1 MSSTTEP
8 QSSAPPTSDLMTY
21 SPANDLYKAAVALL
35 AEMSASSLSPG
46 LDALRAAVA
55 RCDEAIADRALY
67 KDSIEYAR
75 DTHAYSTNER
85 EIDDL
90 PVTSAAEG
98 DGVWVSGWLWC
109 PWWTTQKIKPTQI
122 VWTSESDIRLYCEPV
137 DSEEFDEDDFVC
149 QVNRFLDDRAEV
161 GRTILY
167 DSQGRYIGANI
178 TETKIAK
185 LDVFGV
191 PVIDGRD

>member
-1 MSSTTEP
+1 MSSTTGP
-8 QSSAPPTSDLMTY
+8 QSSAHPTSDLMTY
-21 SPANDLYKAAVALL
+21 SPANDLYKAAVELLQTSELRYHPALK
-35 AEMSASSLSPG
+35 
-46 LDALRAAVA
+46 ALKDAVA
-55 RCDEAIADRALY
+55 RCDEAIADRGLY

-75 DTHAYSTNER
+75 DTHVYNTDER